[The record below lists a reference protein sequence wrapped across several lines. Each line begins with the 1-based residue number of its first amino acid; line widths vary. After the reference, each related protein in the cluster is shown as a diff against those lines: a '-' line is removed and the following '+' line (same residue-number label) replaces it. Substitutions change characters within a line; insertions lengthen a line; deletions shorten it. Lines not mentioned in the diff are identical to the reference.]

1 MSRAVLVD
9 VALAVGVFAVIAG
22 AIAAE
27 LGTPQDRPADVVA
40 FMIAAG
46 LGALMLARRHAP
58 VLVLVGTS
66 VGLLAYYTAQ
76 YPPVGLALP
85 VAAALYSAAEAG
97 RLWWSVSVAGVL
109 VLVSFVARVAQGQD
123 VAYLLGYEL
132 VTTAA
137 LMAAAI
143 ALGYAVRA
151 GRERRA
157 AERRRLE
164 LVRDEQRRLAAARLQ
179 DQRVRIAR
187 ELHDVLAHT
196 ATVISVHA
204 DVADEALDDDPAAAR
219 TSVQAIRSA
228 SHGALRQL
236 RDTVK
241 VLREQE
247 RPEAHLPE
255 RGLAELPALVAD
267 MSESGL
273 VVDLREPELPAPHG
287 SAVDT
292 AAYRIVQESLT
303 NVLRHSRATRASV
316 TITCKDDV
324 LDVTVHDPGPADVDG
339 SAKQG
344 GGHGL
349 RGIQERAELLGGS
362 VEVGPEDAG
371 FTVRAHFPLKEPA

>member
-1 MSRAVLVD
+1 VLVD
-9 VALAVGVFAVIAG
+9 VALAVGVFAVIAV
-22 AIAAE
+22 AITAE

-40 FMIAAG
+40 FLIAAG

-58 VLVLVGTS
+58 VVVLVATG
-66 VGLLAYYTAQ
+66 VGLLAYYAAQ

-97 RLWWSVSVAGVL
+97 RLWWSVAVAGAL
-109 VLVSFVARVAQGQD
+109 VLVSLVARSAQGED
-123 VAYLLGYEL
+123 LAFLLGYEMA
-132 VTTAA
+132 TTAA

-143 ALGYAVRA
+143 ALGYAVAA
-151 GRERRA
+151 GRARRA

-179 DQRVRIAR
+179 DQRVQIAR

-219 TSVQAIRSA
+219 TSVQAIRAA
-228 SHGALRQL
+228 SQDALRQL

-255 RGLAELPALVAD
+255 RGLAELPTLVAD
-267 MSESGL
+267 MAESGL
-273 VVDLREPELPAPHG
+273 VVDLREPEAPPTPG

-292 AAYRIVQESLT
+292 AAYRIIQESLT

-316 TITCKDDV
+316 TITCANDV
-324 LDVTVHDPGPADVDG
+324 LGVTVHDPGPAPVDAGGQQG
-339 SAKQG
+339 S
-344 GGHGL
+344 GHGL
-349 RGIQERAELLGGS
+349 DGIRERVRSLGGG
-362 VEVGPEDAG
+362 VEIGPDDGG
-371 FTVRAHFPLKEPA
+371 FTVRANLPLGEPT